1 MKIGLKQKEEDNMA
15 QSFHAVST
23 SLGEAERQ
31 KDGKDWTKK
40 EYDSHAKHYNI
51 DQQRSYLNT
60 VFISANGKNERTLV
74 NDFLHEKMLKLN
86 AEKVQKVTDWN
97 DTHFGKTNPKTGK
110 EYRKK
115 SVDKREMYPVG
126 KYEKTGKRKLP
137 YDVFKGWIEK
147 GNARGKDADASR
159 YRMGVLQQFVIGFGN
174 DNEWQN
180 DSVRKYFLD
189 EINSGDKKR
198 ATDAR
203 NLFNERYAKPWL
215 EKFEAENPSMK
226 IVQAVVHF
234 DETHPHMQM
243 TAMPYVGGK
252 ENGGLGSTSYT
263 KAIKTDHPDLKGNVI
278 SEWYQ
283 SQHNELRDLIA
294 NTPSGLIYKN
304 NEPATMKL
312 GNRPGSR
319 KSTRVNLFKKQQD
332 DLNKQQKYIDEQKV
346 KTANEAIKTLKELQP
361 DHTVPLERLKSH
373 ETPKRV
379 DTPEGEKQH
388 RQQPFE
394 WLSKVARDVLR
405 LARIRLVN
413 FEQTLDRREKEGAE
427 RERKIFEAGKQS
439 ERNRQQQ
446 KDDGLEL

>member
-1 MKIGLKQKEEDNMA
+1 MA

-40 EYDSHAKHYNI
+40 EYESHAKHYNI

-97 DTHFGKTNPKTGK
+97 DAHVGKTNPKNGK

-115 SVDKREMYPVG
+115 SVDKRELYPVG

-174 DNEWQN
+174 DKEWQN
-180 DSVRKYFLD
+180 DSVRKYFLK
-189 EINSGDKKR
+189 EINSGDNQR
-198 ATDAR
+198 ATAAR
-203 NLFNERYAKPWL
+203 DLFNTQYAQPWL
-215 EKFEAENPSMK
+215 EKFQKENPSMK
-226 IVQAVVHF
+226 IVQCVVHY

-243 TAMPYVGGK
+243 TVMPYVAGK

-263 KAIKTDHPDLKGNVI
+263 GAIKHDHADLKGNVI
-278 SEWYQ
+278 AEWYQ
-283 SQHNELRDLIA
+283 SQHEKLRELIA
-294 NTPSGLIYKN
+294 NAPSGLTYNTSNK
-304 NEPATMKL
+304 AVTMTL
-312 GNRPGSR
+312 GGRPGSH
-319 KSTRVNLFKKQQD
+319 KSTRVNLFDKQQAE
-332 DLNKQQKYIDEQKV
+332 LAKQQKYIDEQKV
-346 KTANEAIKTLKELQP
+346 KNADEAIKTLKAFQP
-361 DHTVPLERLKSH
+361 EHTVPLERLKPH
-373 ETPKRV
+373 ETPKRI
-379 DTPEGEKQH
+379 DTPEGEEQH
-388 RQQPFE
+388 RQQPLE
-394 WLSKVARDVLR
+394 WLSKAARDGLKLV
-405 LARIRLVN
+405 RIRLVN
-413 FEQTLDRREKEGAE
+413 LQQTLDRRDKERAE

-439 ERNRQQQ
+439 ERHKQQ
-446 KDDGLEL
+446 KNKGLEL